1 MEKSCPEHG
10 AFQTIVWRGDR
21 PGFQSWGKYAP
32 PQEALAPP
40 CPDACGL
47 CARHLQSTCCV
58 LLEVTKRCNL
68 RCSFCFAE
76 SDGNAWEDE
85 KTPEQFYPIFK
96 ELVDAGRSFLQ
107 LSGGEPTVRDDLPEI
122 VAFAKKA
129 GCDSIQLNSNGIR
142 LCDRAYTKELAD
154 AGLSF
159 VFMQFDGLDDE
170 IYQKLRNRPLLDV
183 KREAIRVCDE
193 YGLGVTLVP
202 TIVPGINDH
211 QIGEIVKFAIAQSP
225 AVRGVHF
232 QPVSYFGR
240 CPQEP
245 QDEDRITLPEIVRKI
260 EEQTE
265 GFVKMSDIAP
275 SACDHP
281 RCGFHSDFVVLPDR
295 PLALTPQASS
305 DCCGKTGSDEALR
318 NRRFVARRWKRENVE
333 IIEDPDM
340 SDFDTFL
347 SRVKSH
353 GFTITGMAFQDAYN
367 LDIERLRRCSL
378 HVYSEGKIVPFCSY
392 YIKHTSG

>member
-154 AGLSF
+154 AGLS
-159 VFMQFDGLDDE
+159 L
-170 IYQKLRNRPLLDV
+170 YSCSL
-183 KREAIRVCDE
+183 
-193 YGLGVTLVP
+193 T
-202 TIVPGINDH
+202 
-211 QIGEIVKFAIAQSP
+211 
-225 AVRGVHF
+225 
-232 QPVSYFGR
+232 
-240 CPQEP
+240 
-245 QDEDRITLPEIVRKI
+245 
-260 EEQTE
+260 
-265 GFVKMSDIAP
+265 
-275 SACDHP
+275 
-281 RCGFHSDFVVLPDR
+281 
-295 PLALTPQASS
+295 ALTM
-305 DCCGKTGSDEALR
+305 K
-318 NRRFVARRWKRENVE
+318 
-333 IIEDPDM
+333 
-340 SDFDTFL
+340 
-347 SRVKSH
+347 
-353 GFTITGMAFQDAYN
+353 
-367 LDIERLRRCSL
+367 
-378 HVYSEGKIVPFCSY
+378 
-392 YIKHTSG
+392 YIKS